1 MRGLKWLTGL
11 GQSGRA
17 EHTARPSVQLSQ
29 AGDYRCVRPG
39 QALLETVERQKLI
52 RMLRENCPLSQ
63 AACDEFWLKPLQQLA
78 GRVQEVPAA
87 WAGPFSSPGGFIDLS
102 LSVAAGS
109 VRLVRGMMLP
119 PGATPE
125 EQSEQGPAWVCAVFW
140 AGLFHHLDWLS
151 QVEGSLAGGKPWYPG
166 MEMPGANWRVR
177 PRQGGTGAMNG
188 MYIASRL
195 IPDAAAVWL
204 QRWPGISGALYLYL
218 SGQKAQS
225 GILNS
230 IISDALASVA
240 FTPGTESVQIL
251 SAVSPEAPGECIQQS
266 DKTGGNSLPDLI
278 DDDMKQSSSHKDI
291 TPVAGPISI
300 TSAGYDINQTRTSN
314 DAAGGVTEQ
323 VTLLSAFDNRDIQS
337 PDVTSEESD
346 TNESVSTAELLSV
359 LDQMSGS
366 QASGTAVPAET
377 GSAIEDD
384 TTATA
389 ESSNP
394 GKAFLAWLK
403 SSISD
408 GSVSVNESDSFAHIL
423 AQFVFIV
430 SPECFYKYLSLNTNE
445 SVDKSE
451 LQKSFEALDVH
462 YSRNGKGLWHYHKY
476 DTPDKSG
483 HYDKLSGYMINADI
497 IFNRGNCPADSIWLS
512 PRNQNKQV

>member
-11 GQSGRA
+11 GQSGRE
-17 EHTARPSVQLSQ
+17 EHTVRPSVQPSQ
-29 AGDYRCVRPG
+29 AGDYRSVRPG

-87 WAGPFSSPGGFIDLS
+87 WAGPFSCPGGFIDLS

-151 QVEGSLAGGKPWYPG
+151 QVEGRLAGGKPWYPG

-177 PRQGGTGAMNG
+177 PRQGGSGAMNG

-195 IPDAAAVWL
+195 IPDVAAVWL
-204 QRWPGISGALYLYL
+204 QRWPAISGALFLYL

-230 IISDALASVA
+230 IISDALASA
-240 FTPGTESVQIL
+240 GFTAGTESVQIL
-251 SAVSPEAPGECIQQS
+251 SAVSPEAPGECIQRS
-266 DKTGGNSLPDLI
+266 DKIGGNSLPDLI

-300 TSAGYDINQTRTSN
+300 TSAGYDANQTRTN
-314 DAAGGVTEQ
+314 IAAAGGVTEQ
-323 VTLLSAFDNRDIQS
+323 VTLLSAFDNRDTET
-337 PDVTSEESD
+337 PEGTAEESD
-346 TNESVSTAELLSV
+346 TNGSVSTADLLSV

-366 QASGTAVPAET
+366 PASGTTVPVET
-377 GSAIEDD
+377 KLATEGD
-384 TTATA
+384 ATA
-389 ESSNP
+389 AQESRNP
-394 GKAFLAWLK
+394 GEAFLTWLK
-403 SSISD
+403 SSVLD
-408 GSVSVNESDSFAHIL
+408 GTVSVNESDSFAHIL

-451 LQKSFEALDVH
+451 LQKSFETLDVH

-483 HYDKLSGYMINADI
+483 RYEKLSGYMINADI
-497 IFNRGNCPADSIWLS
+497 FFKRGNCPADSIWLS

>member
-17 EHTARPSVQLSQ
+17 EHTVRPSVQLSL

-78 GRVQEVPAA
+78 GSVQEVPAA
-87 WAGPFSSPGGFIDLS
+87 WAGQFSSPGGFIDLS

-109 VRLVRGMMLP
+109 VRLIRGMMLP

-188 MYIASRL
+188 MFIASRL

-218 SGQKAQS
+218 SGRKAQS

-230 IISDALASVA
+230 IISDVLASVA
-240 FTPGTESVQIL
+240 LTPGTESVQIL
-251 SAVSPEAPGECIQQS
+251 SAVSPEAPGECIQRS

-278 DDDMKQSSSHKDI
+278 DDDMKQSSRNRNI
-291 TPVAGPISI
+291 TPVPDLIETA
-300 TSAGYDINQTRTSN
+300 SASYDANQTRTNN
-314 DAAGGVTEQ
+314 DAAGVVTEQ
-323 VTLLSAFDNRDIQS
+323 VALLSAFDNRDIQP
-337 PDVTSEESD
+337 PDVTSEESG
-346 TNESVSTAELLSV
+346 TNESVSTTELLSV

-366 QASGTAVPAET
+366 QASGTAVPVET

-384 TTATA
+384 TTATE

-403 SSISD
+403 SSIPD

-445 SVDKSE
+445 LVDKSE

-483 HYDKLSGYMINADI
+483 RYTKMSGYMLNADI
-497 IFNRGNCPADSIWLS
+497 IYRKGTCPPDSVWLAR
-512 PRNQNKQV
+512 RN

>member
-17 EHTARPSVQLSQ
+17 EHTVRPSVQPSQ
-29 AGDYRCVRPG
+29 AGDYRYVRPG

-52 RMLRENCPLSQ
+52 RILRENCPLSQ
-63 AACDEFWLKPLQQLA
+63 TACYEFWLKPLQQLA

-87 WAGPFSSPGGFIDLS
+87 WTGPFSSPGGFIDLS

-151 QVEGSLAGGKPWYPG
+151 QVEGSLEGGKPWYPG

-188 MYIASRL
+188 IYIASRL

-240 FTPGTESVQIL
+240 FTPGTKSVLIL
-251 SAVSPEAPGECIQQS
+251 STVSPEAPGESIRGS

-278 DDDMKQSSSHKDI
+278 DDDMKQSSRNRNI
-291 TPVAGPISI
+291 TPVPDLIETA
-300 TSAGYDINQTRTSN
+300 SAGYDANQTRTNN
-314 DAAGGVTEQ
+314 DAAGVVTEQ
-323 VTLLSAFDNRDIQS
+323 VALLSAFDNRDIQS
-337 PDVTSEESD
+337 PDGTSEESD

-366 QASGTAVPAET
+366 PASGTAVPVET
-377 GSAIEDD
+377 GSATEDD
-384 TTATA
+384 TTSTA

-403 SSISD
+403 SSIPD
-408 GSVSVNESDSFAHIL
+408 GLVSVNESDSFAHIL

-445 SVDKSE
+445 SVDKSA

-483 HYDKLSGYMINADI
+483 RYTKMSGYMLSADI
-497 IFNRGNCPADSIWLS
+497 IYRKGTCPPDSVWLAR
-512 PRNQNKQV
+512 RN

>member
-1 MRGLKWLTGL
+1 MEVVMRGLKWLTGL

-17 EHTARPSVQLSQ
+17 EHTVRPSVQPSQ

-52 RMLRENCPLSQ
+52 RILRENCPLSQ

-87 WAGPFSSPGGFIDLS
+87 WTGPFSSPGGFIDLS

-151 QVEGSLAGGKPWYPG
+151 LVEGSLAGGKPWYPG

-177 PRQGGTGAMNG
+177 PRQGGAGAMNG

-204 QRWPGISGALYLYL
+204 QRWPAISGALFLYL

-240 FTPGTESVQIL
+240 FTAGAASVPVP
-251 SAVSPEAPGECIQQS
+251 SAVVPSALVRGLHGDE
-266 DKTGGNSLPDLI
+266 KTGENSLPDLI
-278 DDDMKQSSSHKDI
+278 DDDMKQSSRNKDI
-291 TPVAGPISI
+291 TPVPDPIEPV
-300 TSAGYDINQTRTSN
+300 SAGYDANQTRTN
-314 DAAGGVTEQ
+314 IAAAGGVTEQ
-323 VTLLSAFDNRDIQS
+323 VTLLSAFDNCDTET
-337 PDVTSEESD
+337 PEGTTEESD
-346 TNESVSTAELLSV
+346 TNGSVSTADLLSV

-366 QASGTAVPAET
+366 PASGTTVPAET
-377 GSAIEDD
+377 DPATKGD
-384 TTATA
+384 ATA
-389 ESSNP
+389 AQESRNP
-394 GKAFLAWLK
+394 GEAFLNWLK
-403 SSISD
+403 SSVLD
-408 GSVSVNESDSFAHIL
+408 GTVSVNESDSFAHIL

-451 LQKSFEALDVH
+451 LQKSFETLDVH

-483 HYDKLSGYMINADI
+483 RYTKMSGYMLSADI
-497 IFNRGNCPADSIWLS
+497 IYRKGTCPPDSVWLAR
-512 PRNQNKQV
+512 RN

>member
-17 EHTARPSVQLSQ
+17 EHTVRPSVQPLQ

-52 RMLRENCPLSQ
+52 RILRENCPLSQ
-63 AACDEFWLKPLQQLA
+63 AACDEFWLKPVQQLA
-78 GRVQEVPAA
+78 GRVQAVPAA

-102 LSVAAGS
+102 LSVAAAS

-151 QVEGSLAGGKPWYPG
+151 QVEGSLVGGKPWYPG
-166 MEMPGANWRVR
+166 MEMPGADWRVR
-177 PRQGGTGAMNG
+177 PRQGGAMNG

-204 QRWPGISGALYLYL
+204 QRWPAISGALYLYL

-230 IISDALASVA
+230 IISDALSSVA
-240 FTPGTESVQIL
+240 FTPGTGSVQIL
-251 SAVSPEAPGECIQQS
+251 STVSPEAPGESIQGS
-266 DKTGGNSLPDLI
+266 DKAGGNSLPDVI
-278 DDDMKQSSSHKDI
+278 DDDMKQSSSHKSI
-291 TPVAGPISI
+291 TPVPEPIII
-300 TSAGYDINQTRTSN
+300 TSAGYDANQTRIIN

-323 VTLLSAFDNRDIQS
+323 IALLSAFDNRDIQS
-337 PDVTSEESD
+337 PDGTSEESD

-366 QASGTAVPAET
+366 QASGTAVPVET
-377 GSAIEDD
+377 GSATEDD
-384 TTATA
+384 TTATV

-403 SSISD
+403 SSIPD

-476 DTPDKSG
+476 DTPDKNG
-483 HYDKLSGYMINADI
+483 RYDKLSGYMINADL
-497 IFNRGNCPADSIWLS
+497 FFKRGNCPVDSIWLS